1 MFSSAIFSSCRIYR
15 YLLRRRWLLGERG
28 VVLLLGH
35 NPSKADGSDEDPT
48 STRSIDFAQ
57 RWGFQELV
65 MANFFALVA
74 TDPAEVYRHPA
85 PIGPEN
91 DRYLRQAI
99 GAADLVVCAWG
110 NIRAH
115 HERATDIKNMIRAA
129 GKVPHVLKLNQ
140 TGQPSH
146 PLYLFSGLKP
156 VEWQ

>member
-1 MFSSAIFSSCRIYR
+1 MLASANFSSCRTYR

-28 VVLLLGH
+28 TVLFLMH
-35 NPSKADGSDEDPT
+35 NPSKADESVEDPS
-48 STRSIDFAQ
+48 STRCVDFAQ

-99 GAADLVVCAWG
+99 GEADLVVCAWG
-110 NIRAH
+110 NIRAYH
-115 HERATDIKNMIRAA
+115 NWATDIKNMIRAA